1 MSRGNQTRSPCP
13 FNFAALPGIKAEG
26 RRQKAEGRRQKQKWG
41 AIAFSRQKSHV
52 SLPISSSQSL
62 AGNCQWI
69 LLSMGILVSITAMV
83 LHPGFQL
90 LWPELLLFGLIG
102 VMGLYLPLRQL
113 RTKMFYTAIK
123 LVLFGLLVLRCL
135 DNPLMLRIIPLLG
148 LVIMIRSCQLFQTQG
163 RLVIAG
169 ITFGLHLFVSLTL
182 GQTAI
187 RQNISR
193 ILPSPE
199 AWQMNVFQT
208 NAIIL
213 FSLALLFVFLL
224 VDALLSVHRS
234 QQKLAIAHTQLQQ
247 YALQVE
253 GQAAL
258 QERNR
263 IAREIHDSLGHSL
276 TAQTILLENVLLF
289 WAPDPEQA
297 KSYLLKAKDS
307 SYQAL
312 KEVSRAVTA
321 LRDSPQTDKPLQ
333 TSIPDLVNK
342 ICQSSAITPTCDIYI
357 PTALSDDL
365 SLATYRIVQEAL
377 TNVVKHSQA
386 TELSVTVLA
395 KSSPHPS
402 HQVPRLQVE
411 VEDNG
416 QGFELSKNTTGFGL
430 RGMRER
436 AIALGGTCQ
445 IQSSPGT
452 GCRIQV
458 TLPLPCPLE

>member
-1 MSRGNQTRSPCP
+1 MLLNPPTRLSPERTATRP
-13 FNFAALPGIKAEG
+13 LRLLLYVE
-26 RRQKAEGRRQKQKWG
+26 
-41 AIAFSRQKSHV
+41 
-52 SLPISSSQSL
+52 
-62 AGNCQWI
+62 WI
-69 LLSMGILVSITAMV
+69 LLSMGLLVSITAMV
-83 LHPGFQL
+83 LHQGFQI

-102 VMGLYLPLRQL
+102 LMGLYLPLRQL
-113 RTKMFYTAIK
+113 RTKIFYTAIE

-163 RLVIAG
+163 RLVIAS

-193 ILPSPE
+193 ILSSPE

-289 WAPDPEQA
+289 WDPDPEQA

-342 ICQSSAITPTCDIYI
+342 ICQSSAIIPTCDIYI
-357 PTALSDDL
+357 STALSDDL
-365 SLATYRIVQEAL
+365 SLAAYRIVQEAL

-386 TELSVTVLA
+386 TELSVKVLA
-395 KSSPHPS
+395 KLSPHPS
-402 HQVPRLQVE
+402 HQKPSLQVQ

-416 QGFELSKNTTGFGL
+416 MGFEPSKNTTGFGL

-445 IQSSPGT
+445 IQSSPGA
-452 GCRIQV
+452 GCCIRV
-458 TLPLPCPLE
+458 TLPLPSPLEYPA